1 MSLGMGPSSSGVA
14 GFTMSVGSPLNH
26 QRRQIHTIAKMGSR
40 IGKLGGVSPKK
51 NGAVGCM
58 ARVARIRAVVASAA
72 PSAHQASR
80 TIVTRDFPTGWPA
93 GAWPRRLGV
102 VRTRARAAHQ
112 QLEDVLE
119 TAWLTMTVAL
129 ACVPSSGP
137 TVLVLL
143 GSSLPAQASEDCDQR
158 WRSAPSSGAE
168 RSPAGY
174 VTLR

>member
-1 MSLGMGPSSSGVA
+1 MMDLPIGRQAGPCRKRS
-14 GFTMSVGSPLNH
+14 
-26 QRRQIHTIAKMGSR
+26 
-40 IGKLGGVSPKK
+40 
-51 NGAVGCM
+51 GAVGCT
-58 ARVARIRAVVASAA
+58 AR
-72 PSAHQASR
+72 
-80 TIVTRDFPTGWPA
+80 
-93 GAWPRRLGV
+93 V

-119 TAWLTMTVAL
+119 TASLTMTLAL

-137 TVLVLL
+137 TILVLR